1 MKYEGAM
8 DAVIDKWDVSNIS
21 LELGEMFDML
31 RACVSSYIQGEQH
44 LDFKI
49 IIRIVKDLR
58 EALGMEQE
66 PNTYYFTDIVCDQT
80 LVKYEG
86 IGEKQ
91 IPELFT
97 FIGELEAQTQL
108 KH

>member
-1 MKYEGAM
+1 MNSEVTM
-8 DAVIDKWDVSNIS
+8 DAVIDKWDVSDIS
-21 LELGEMFDML
+21 MELGDMFDMF
-31 RACVSSYIQGEQH
+31 RACVGSYIKGEQR

-58 EALGMEQE
+58 EALGFEQE
-66 PNTYYFTDIVCDQT
+66 QNTFYFTDIVCDNT

-97 FIGELEAQTQL
+97 FIGELETQAQL
-108 KH
+108 KQ